1 MSYVLKW
8 HGAKSCRWDRFDHFA
23 SICADS
29 FPLIS
34 FEDVMKMRA
43 LFSEEF
49 FQRFHMAYRNYEER
63 LPRVS
68 EGQTY

>member
-1 MSYVLKW
+1 MFCVLKW
-8 HGAKSCRWDRFDHFA
+8 HERAQLGTDFHFA
-23 SICADS
+23 SIRADT

-63 LPRVS
+63 LPVS
-68 EGQTY
+68 EGHTMTL